1 MPTGETHAT
10 AVIVVQDVVEQSVP
24 PARAVAVTAGTPKSN
39 PSSVITAAPEVG
51 LFGID
56 TLLVTGA
63 LYVNACVV
71 VPTSA
76 ATVSVAVFLPPT
88 PPAKAVVQRSE
99 LSLVHEAVS
108 QDVLPNCAVTV
119 LSLGPN
125 CKPVRVMLEPPVVPA
140 LAGARPQINGL
151 LYVK

>member
-1 MPTGETHAT
+1 MPKFRPTKVRKTVEKEDTG
-10 AVIVVQDVVEQSVP
+10 P
-24 PARAVAVTAGTPKSN
+24 LVAPCDK
-39 PSSVITAAPEVG
+39 
-51 LFGID
+51 
-56 TLLVTGA
+56 TGA
-63 LYVNACVV
+63 SYENRKELD
-71 VPTSA
+71 VPTSD
-76 ATVSVAVFLPPT
+76 ATVTTICLVS

-108 QDVLPNCAVTV
+108 QDVLPNCAVAV

-140 LAGARPQINGL
+140 LAGVRPQINGL